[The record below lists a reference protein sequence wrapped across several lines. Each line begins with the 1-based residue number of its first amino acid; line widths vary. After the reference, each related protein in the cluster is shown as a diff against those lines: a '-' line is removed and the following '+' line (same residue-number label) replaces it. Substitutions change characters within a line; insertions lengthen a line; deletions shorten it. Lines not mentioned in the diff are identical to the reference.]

1 MTREE
6 KYKRLDE
13 KRPLKYGS
21 HRESILRRENY
32 QRKVRSL
39 IKEIPYKE
47 FDELLREFEICSRLG
62 KDATDNEDIQVI
74 VGSYNEDHY
83 VLVKEYSYE
92 LFKEVV
98 GSDPH
103 NLAGFY
109 LPDFLYLKDDLE
121 SILNKISD
129 LKMRSSRLWDDYI
142 HEEKNEEYTENLN
155 SNGGPSAYYECNK
168 FIKHMERTSLEV
180 IGLSIEDVLCDFTPR
195 SEILEMKDEE

>member
-1 MTREE
+1 MKREE

-39 IKEIPYKE
+39 IKKLPYDK
-47 FDELLREFEICSRLG
+47 FDELLREFERCSRLG
-62 KDATDNEDIQVI
+62 KDATDDKDVQVI
-74 VGSYNEDHY
+74 VGNYMEYHY

-109 LPDFLYLKDDLE
+109 LPDFLFMKEELE
-121 SILNKISD
+121 SIFEKFD
-129 LKMRSSRLWDDYI
+129 YLKEMGWYLWRTYI
-142 HEEKNEEYTENLN
+142 HEEKNEEYKK
-155 SNGGPSAYYECNK
+155 SFRDGPSIEEECNK
-168 FIKHMERTSLEV
+168 FIGYMNKTSLEV
-180 IGLSIEDVLCDFTPR
+180 TGLSISRVLCNFTGR
-195 SEILEMKDEE
+195 SEILELKTII

>member
-6 KYKRLDE
+6 KYKKLDE

-47 FDELLREFEICSRLG
+47 FDELLREFERCSRLG
-62 KDATDNEDIQVI
+62 KDATSNIGVQVI
-74 VGSYNEDHY
+74 VGNYNEDHY

-109 LPDFLYLKDDLE
+109 LPDFLYMREEFE
-121 SILNKISD
+121 SILYKISD
-129 LKMRSSRLWDDYI
+129 LKNMGIDLWDDYI
-142 HEEKNEEYTENLN
+142 REEKNEEYLSFKKDYNV
-155 SNGGPSAYYECNK
+155 YWECNK
-168 FIKHMERTSLEV
+168 FEKYMEKTSLEV
-180 IGLSIEDVLCDFTPR
+180 TGLSIEDVLCDFTER
-195 SEILEMKDEE
+195 REILEMKD

>member
-39 IKEIPYKE
+39 IEEIPYKE

-109 LPDFLYLKDDLE
+109 LPDFLYFKDDLE

-129 LKMRSSRLWDDYI
+129 LKTKGIDLWDNYI
-142 HEEKNEEYTENLN
+142 REEKNEEYLSFKKEYNV
-155 SNGGPSAYYECNK
+155 YWECNK
-168 FIKHMERTSLEV
+168 FEEYMKKTSLEV
-180 IGLSIEDVLCDFTPR
+180 TGLSIEDVLYDFTPR
-195 SEILEMKDEE
+195 GEILEINTTKNR

>member
-21 HRESILRRENY
+21 HRESILRKENF

-74 VGSYNEDHY
+74 VCSYNEDHY

-121 SILNKISD
+121 SILNKIRD
-129 LKMRSSRLWDDYI
+129 LRVKEDYLWGKYVR
-142 HEEKNEEYTENLN
+142 EEKNEEYNM
-155 SNGGPSAYYECNK
+155 SISGGPNVYAECNK
-168 FIKHMERTSLEV
+168 FEEYMKKTSLEV
-180 IGLSIEDVLCDFTPR
+180 TGLSIEDVLYDFTPR
-195 SEILEMKDEE
+195 GEILEMKTEAD

>member
-1 MTREE
+1 MKREE

-21 HRESILRRENY
+21 HRESILRKENY

-39 IKEIPYKE
+39 IKKLPYDK
-47 FDELLREFEICSRLG
+47 FDELLREFERCSRLG
-62 KDATDNEDIQVI
+62 KDATDDKDVQVI
-74 VGSYNEDHY
+74 VGNYMEYHY

-109 LPDFLYLKDDLE
+109 LPDFLSMKEELE
-121 SILNKISD
+121 SIFEKFD
-129 LKMRSSRLWDDYI
+129 YLKEMGWYLWRTYI
-142 HEEKNEEYTENLN
+142 HEEKNEEYKKSL
-155 SNGGPSAYYECNK
+155 GDGPSIEEECNK
-168 FIKHMERTSLEV
+168 FISYMNKTSLEV
-180 IGLSIEDVLCDFTPR
+180 TGLSISRVLRNFTGR
-195 SEILEMKDEE
+195 SEILELKTII

>member
-6 KYKRLDE
+6 KYKRLDK
-13 KRPLKYGS
+13 KRPLKCGS

-39 IKEIPYKE
+39 IKEIPYEK
-47 FDELLREFEICSRLG
+47 FDELLREFERCSRLG
-62 KDATDNEDIQVI
+62 KDATSNIEIQVI
-74 VGSYNEDHY
+74 VGNYNEDHY

-109 LPDFLYLKDDLE
+109 LPDFLYMREEFE
-121 SILNKISD
+121 SILYKVSD
-129 LKMRSSRLWDDYI
+129 LKNMGIDLWDEYI
-142 HEEKNEEYTENLN
+142 REEKNEEYLN
-155 SNGGPSAYYECNK
+155 FKKEYNVYWECSK
-168 FIKHMERTSLEV
+168 FEKYMEKTSLEV
-180 IGLSIEDVLCDFTPR
+180 TGLSIEDVLCDFTQR
-195 SEILEMKDEE
+195 RVILEMKDNK

>member
-39 IKEIPYKE
+39 IKEIPYEK
-47 FDELLREFEICSRLG
+47 FDELLREFERCSRLG
-62 KDATDNEDIQVI
+62 KDATNNIGVQVI
-74 VGSYNEDHY
+74 VGNYNEDHY

-109 LPDFLYLKDDLE
+109 LPDFLYMREEFE
-121 SILNKISD
+121 SILYKISD
-129 LKMRSSRLWDDYI
+129 LKNMGIDLWDDYI
-142 HEEKNEEYTENLN
+142 REEKNEEYLSFKKEYNV
-155 SNGGPSAYYECNK
+155 YWECNK
-168 FIKHMERTSLEV
+168 FEKYMEKTSLEV
-180 IGLSIEDVLCDFTPR
+180 TGLSIEDVLCDFTER
-195 SEILEMKDEE
+195 SVILEMKNNK

>member
-6 KYKRLDE
+6 KYKKLDE

-21 HRESILRRENY
+21 HRESILRKENY

-39 IKEIPYKE
+39 IKKLPYDK
-47 FDELLREFEICSRLG
+47 FDELLREFERCSRLG
-62 KDATDNEDIQVI
+62 KDATDDKDVQVI
-74 VGSYNEDHY
+74 VGNYLEYHY

-109 LPDFLYLKDDLE
+109 LPDFLFMKEELE
-121 SILNKISD
+121 SIFEKFD
-129 LKMRSSRLWDDYI
+129 YLKEMGWYLWRTYI
-142 HEEKNEEYTENLN
+142 HEEKNEEYKK
-155 SNGGPSAYYECNK
+155 SFMDGPSIEEECNK
-168 FIKHMERTSLEV
+168 FIGYMNKTSLEV
-180 IGLSIEDVLCDFTPR
+180 TGLSLSRVLCNFTGR
-195 SEILEMKDEE
+195 SEILELKTII

>member
-21 HRESILRRENY
+21 HRESILRKENY

-39 IKEIPYKE
+39 IKEIPYE
-47 FDELLREFEICSRLG
+47 RFDELIREFERCSRLG
-62 KDATDNEDIQVI
+62 KDATSNIEVQVI
-74 VGSYNEDHY
+74 VGNYNEDHY

-92 LFKEVV
+92 LFKEIV

-109 LPDFLYLKDDLE
+109 LPDFLYMREEFE
-121 SILNKISD
+121 SIIYKISD
-129 LKMRSSRLWDDYI
+129 LKNMGIDLWDDYI
-142 HEEKNEEYTENLN
+142 RDEKNEEYLSFKKEYNV
-155 SNGGPSAYYECNK
+155 YWECNK
-168 FIKHMERTSLEV
+168 FEKYMEKTSLEV
-180 IGLSIEDVLCDFTPR
+180 TGLSIEDVLRDFTER
-195 SEILEMKDEE
+195 REILEMKSEE

>member
-39 IKEIPYKE
+39 IKEIPYEK
-47 FDELLREFEICSRLG
+47 FDELLREFERCSRLG
-62 KDATDNEDIQVI
+62 KDATNNIGVQVI
-74 VGSYNEDHY
+74 VGNYNEDHY

-92 LFKEVV
+92 LFKEIV

-109 LPDFLYLKDDLE
+109 LPDFLYMREEFE
-121 SILNKISD
+121 SILYKISE
-129 LKMRSSRLWDDYI
+129 LKNMGIDLWDDYI
-142 HEEKNEEYTENLN
+142 REEKNEEYLSFKKEYNV
-155 SNGGPSAYYECNK
+155 YWECNK
-168 FIKHMERTSLEV
+168 FEKYMEKTSLEV
-180 IGLSIEDVLCDFTPR
+180 TGLSIEDVLCDFTER
-195 SEILEMKDEE
+195 REILEINNTEK

>member
-6 KYKRLDE
+6 KYKKLDE

-39 IKEIPYKE
+39 IKEIPYEK
-47 FDELLREFEICSRLG
+47 FDELLREFERCSRLG
-62 KDATDNEDIQVI
+62 KDATSNIGVQVI
-74 VGSYNEDHY
+74 VGNYNEDHY

-109 LPDFLYLKDDLE
+109 LPDFLYMREEFE
-121 SILNKISD
+121 SILYKISD
-129 LKMRSSRLWDDYI
+129 LKNMGIDLWDDYI
-142 HEEKNEEYTENLN
+142 REEKNEEYLSFKKDYNV
-155 SNGGPSAYYECNK
+155 YWECNK
-168 FIKHMERTSLEV
+168 FEKYMEKTSLEV
-180 IGLSIEDVLCDFTPR
+180 TGLSIEDVLCDFTER
-195 SEILEMKDEE
+195 REILEMKD

>member
-13 KRPLKYGS
+13 KHPLKYGS

-39 IKEIPYKE
+39 IKKLPYDK
-47 FDELLREFEICSRLG
+47 FDELLREFERCSRLG
-62 KDATDNEDIQVI
+62 KDATDDKDVQVI
-74 VGSYNEDHY
+74 VGNYMEYHY

-92 LFKEVV
+92 LFKEIV

-109 LPDFLYLKDDLE
+109 FPDFLFMKEELE
-121 SILNKISD
+121 SIFEKFDYL
-129 LKMRSSRLWDDYI
+129 MEMGWYLWRTYI
-142 HEEKNEEYTENLN
+142 HEEKNEEYKK
-155 SNGGPSAYYECNK
+155 SFRDGPSIEEECNK
-168 FIKHMERTSLEV
+168 FIGYMNKTSLKV
-180 IGLSIEDVLCDFTPR
+180 TGLSISQVLCDFTCR
-195 SEILEMKDEE
+195 SEILELKTII